1 MKTGDKINF
10 AVTSYLTI
18 GVVIGLTQFSLNQ
31 LFEPPCSGIV
41 KHTLWK
47 RGDSGDTHFLWQV
60 GSNVVQWLP
69 DLYSTLVKG
78 DMTVRDYLLG
88 GYHCEPNVVLRPS
101 SPTLSNNPLLD
112 LSRITISG
120 GPERRSEIPLL
131 LSKPLETS
139 GLKGTGLGGDRPH
152 GSLSEVLV
160 KQPSD
165 KTAVHTV
172 LVPSTSTSA
181 LKSLLIESLP
191 QQKSE
196 SLETSGLKG
205 TGLGGDRPPHGS
217 LFEALVKQPSDK
229 TAAHTVLVPSTSTS
243 VPKSLLIESLP
254 QRKSESPL
262 TMSRNFI
269 FSDEMVKPALKPWE
283 NSSSTS
289 AKQSILESQFVT
301 IEAFPGVSLSVPR
314 DWQVVDSKETQQ
326 LVTASEAVYGIGQ
339 GISKTENVRVFQ
351 PPTAVEGVSIAVIS
365 MPVSLPQQEW
375 RTANDAQLH
384 EWASVF
390 TQQARRGI
398 EAQGFKLLPLADFSR
413 ELIGDWLGISFK
425 MRIVDTEGTVFEQ
438 AQICVPTTS
447 RTIVLNLSY
456 GKDAPPIFRPILAH
470 ARETLRIVEAR
481 KP

>member
-18 GVVIGLTQFSLNQ
+18 GVVIGLTQLSLNQ

-47 RGDSGDTHFLWQV
+47 RGNSEDTHFLWQV

-139 GLKGTGLGGDRPH
+139 GLKGTGLGGDR
-152 GSLSEVLV
+152 
-160 KQPSD
+160 
-165 KTAVHTV
+165 
-172 LVPSTSTSA
+172 
-181 LKSLLIESLP
+181 
-191 QQKSE
+191 
-196 SLETSGLKG
+196 
-205 TGLGGDRPPHGS
+205 PHGS

-365 MPVSLPQQEW
+365 MPVTLPQQVW

-425 MRIVDTEGTVFEQ
+425 MRIVDAEGTVFEQ

>member
-165 KTAVHTV
+165 KTA
-172 LVPSTSTSA
+172 
-181 LKSLLIESLP
+181 
-191 QQKSE
+191 
-196 SLETSGLKG
+196 
-205 TGLGGDRPPHGS
+205 
-217 LFEALVKQPSDK
+217 
-229 TAAHTVLVPSTSTS
+229 AHTVLVPSTSTS

-365 MPVSLPQQEW
+365 MPVTLPQQVW

-425 MRIVDTEGTVFEQ
+425 MRIVDAEGTVFEQ

>member
-47 RGDSGDTHFLWQV
+47 RGNSEDTHFLWQV

-165 KTAVHTV
+165 KTA
-172 LVPSTSTSA
+172 
-181 LKSLLIESLP
+181 
-191 QQKSE
+191 
-196 SLETSGLKG
+196 
-205 TGLGGDRPPHGS
+205 
-217 LFEALVKQPSDK
+217 
-229 TAAHTVLVPSTSTS
+229 AHTVLVPSTSTS

-262 TMSRNFI
+262 TVSRNFI
-269 FSDEMVKPALKPWE
+269 FSDEMVKPTLKSWE

-425 MRIVDTEGTVFEQ
+425 MRIVDAEGTVFEQ

-456 GKDAPPIFRPILAH
+456 GKDAPLIFRPILAH

>member
-18 GVVIGLTQFSLNQ
+18 GVVIGLTQLSLNQ

-47 RGDSGDTHFLWQV
+47 RGNSEDTHFLWQV

-165 KTAVHTV
+165 KTA
-172 LVPSTSTSA
+172 
-181 LKSLLIESLP
+181 
-191 QQKSE
+191 
-196 SLETSGLKG
+196 
-205 TGLGGDRPPHGS
+205 
-217 LFEALVKQPSDK
+217 
-229 TAAHTVLVPSTSTS
+229 AHTVLVPSTSTS

-254 QRKSESPL
+254 QRESESPL

-365 MPVSLPQQEW
+365 MPVTLPQQVW

-425 MRIVDTEGTVFEQ
+425 MRIVDAEGTVFEQ

>member
-18 GVVIGLTQFSLNQ
+18 GVVIGLTQLSLNQ

-47 RGDSGDTHFLWQV
+47 RGNSEDTHFLWLV

-172 LVPSTSTSA
+172 LVPSTSTS
-181 LKSLLIESLP
+181 
-191 QQKSE
+191 
-196 SLETSGLKG
+196 
-205 TGLGGDRPPHGS
+205 
-217 LFEALVKQPSDK
+217 
-229 TAAHTVLVPSTSTS
+229 

-269 FSDEMVKPALKPWE
+269 FSDEMVKPTLKSWE

-365 MPVSLPQQEW
+365 MPVTLPQQVW

-425 MRIVDTEGTVFEQ
+425 MRIVDAEGTVFEQ

>member
-165 KTAVHTV
+165 KTA
-172 LVPSTSTSA
+172 
-181 LKSLLIESLP
+181 
-191 QQKSE
+191 
-196 SLETSGLKG
+196 
-205 TGLGGDRPPHGS
+205 
-217 LFEALVKQPSDK
+217 
-229 TAAHTVLVPSTSTS
+229 AHTVLVPSTSTS

-262 TMSRNFI
+262 TVSRNFI
-269 FSDEMVKPALKPWE
+269 FSDEMVKPTLKSWE

-365 MPVSLPQQEW
+365 MPVTLPQQVW

-425 MRIVDTEGTVFEQ
+425 MRIVDAEGTVFEQ

>member
-47 RGDSGDTHFLWQV
+47 RGNSEDTHFLWQV

-172 LVPSTSTSA
+172 LVPSTSTS
-181 LKSLLIESLP
+181 
-191 QQKSE
+191 
-196 SLETSGLKG
+196 
-205 TGLGGDRPPHGS
+205 
-217 LFEALVKQPSDK
+217 
-229 TAAHTVLVPSTSTS
+229 

-269 FSDEMVKPALKPWE
+269 FSDEMVKPTLKSWE

>member
-18 GVVIGLTQFSLNQ
+18 GVVIGLTQLSLNQ

-47 RGDSGDTHFLWQV
+47 RGNSEDTHFLWQV

-165 KTAVHTV
+165 KTA
-172 LVPSTSTSA
+172 
-181 LKSLLIESLP
+181 
-191 QQKSE
+191 
-196 SLETSGLKG
+196 
-205 TGLGGDRPPHGS
+205 
-217 LFEALVKQPSDK
+217 
-229 TAAHTVLVPSTSTS
+229 AHTVLVPSTSTS

-289 AKQSILESQFVT
+289 AKQSVLESQFVT

-365 MPVSLPQQEW
+365 MPVTLPQQVW

-425 MRIVDTEGTVFEQ
+425 MRIVDAEGTVFEQ

>member
-18 GVVIGLTQFSLNQ
+18 GVVIGLTQLSLNQ

-47 RGDSGDTHFLWQV
+47 RGNSEDTHFLWQV

-139 GLKGTGLGGDRPH
+139 GLKGTGLGGDR
-152 GSLSEVLV
+152 
-160 KQPSD
+160 
-165 KTAVHTV
+165 
-172 LVPSTSTSA
+172 
-181 LKSLLIESLP
+181 
-191 QQKSE
+191 
-196 SLETSGLKG
+196 
-205 TGLGGDRPPHGS
+205 PHGS

-365 MPVSLPQQEW
+365 MPVTLPQQVW

>member
-172 LVPSTSTSA
+172 LVPSTSTS
-181 LKSLLIESLP
+181 
-191 QQKSE
+191 
-196 SLETSGLKG
+196 
-205 TGLGGDRPPHGS
+205 
-217 LFEALVKQPSDK
+217 
-229 TAAHTVLVPSTSTS
+229 

-262 TMSRNFI
+262 TVSRNFI
-269 FSDEMVKPALKPWE
+269 FSDEMVKPTLKSWE

-365 MPVSLPQQEW
+365 MPVTLPQQVW

-425 MRIVDTEGTVFEQ
+425 MRIVDAEGTVFEQ

-456 GKDAPPIFRPILAH
+456 GKDAPLIFRPILAH

>member
-47 RGDSGDTHFLWQV
+47 RGNSEDTHFLWQV

-152 GSLSEVLV
+152 GSLSEV
-160 KQPSD
+160 
-165 KTAVHTV
+165 
-172 LVPSTSTSA
+172 
-181 LKSLLIESLP
+181 
-191 QQKSE
+191 
-196 SLETSGLKG
+196 
-205 TGLGGDRPPHGS
+205 
-217 LFEALVKQPSDK
+217 LVKQPSDK

-425 MRIVDTEGTVFEQ
+425 MRIVDAEGTVFEQ

>member
-18 GVVIGLTQFSLNQ
+18 GVVIGLTQFSLNK

-47 RGDSGDTHFLWQV
+47 RGDSEDTHFLWQV

-152 GSLSEVLV
+152 GSL
-160 KQPSD
+160 
-165 KTAVHTV
+165 
-172 LVPSTSTSA
+172 
-181 LKSLLIESLP
+181 
-191 QQKSE
+191 
-196 SLETSGLKG
+196 
-205 TGLGGDRPPHGS
+205 
-217 LFEALVKQPSDK
+217 FEALVKQPSDK

-262 TMSRNFI
+262 TVSRNFI
-269 FSDEMVKPALKPWE
+269 FSDEMVKPTLKSWE

>member
-47 RGDSGDTHFLWQV
+47 RGNSEDTHFLWQV

-139 GLKGTGLGGDRPH
+139 GLKGTALGGDRPH
-152 GSLSEVLV
+152 GSLSEV
-160 KQPSD
+160 
-165 KTAVHTV
+165 
-172 LVPSTSTSA
+172 
-181 LKSLLIESLP
+181 
-191 QQKSE
+191 
-196 SLETSGLKG
+196 
-205 TGLGGDRPPHGS
+205 
-217 LFEALVKQPSDK
+217 LVKQPSDK

-262 TMSRNFI
+262 TVSRNFI
-269 FSDEMVKPALKPWE
+269 FSDEMVKPTLKSWE

-456 GKDAPPIFRPILAH
+456 GKDAPLIFRPILAH

>member
-1 MKTGDKINF
+1 MKTGDNIGF
-10 AVTSYLTI
+10 AVTGYLTI
-18 GVVIGLTQFSLNQ
+18 GVVIGLTQLGLSK
-31 LFEPPCSGIV
+31 LFEPPCSGIA
-41 KHTLWK
+41 KHTLWE
-47 RGDSGDTHFLWQV
+47 RDYSEATHFLWRA
-60 GSNVVQWLP
+60 GSSVVQWLP
-69 DLYSTLVKG
+69 DLYSQVFKG

-152 GSLSEVLV
+152 GSLSEV
-160 KQPSD
+160 
-165 KTAVHTV
+165 
-172 LVPSTSTSA
+172 
-181 LKSLLIESLP
+181 
-191 QQKSE
+191 
-196 SLETSGLKG
+196 
-205 TGLGGDRPPHGS
+205 
-217 LFEALVKQPSDK
+217 LVKQPSDK

-365 MPVSLPQQEW
+365 MPVTLPQQVW

-425 MRIVDTEGTVFEQ
+425 MRIVDAEGTVFEQ

>member
-139 GLKGTGLGGDRPH
+139 GLKGTGLGGDRP
-152 GSLSEVLV
+152 
-160 KQPSD
+160 
-165 KTAVHTV
+165 
-172 LVPSTSTSA
+172 
-181 LKSLLIESLP
+181 
-191 QQKSE
+191 
-196 SLETSGLKG
+196 
-205 TGLGGDRPPHGS
+205 PHGS

-262 TMSRNFI
+262 TVSRNFI
-269 FSDEMVKPALKPWE
+269 FSDEMVKPTLKSWE

-456 GKDAPPIFRPILAH
+456 GKDAPLIFRPILAH

>member
-47 RGDSGDTHFLWQV
+47 RGNSEDTHFLWQV

-152 GSLSEVLV
+152 GSLSEV
-160 KQPSD
+160 
-165 KTAVHTV
+165 
-172 LVPSTSTSA
+172 
-181 LKSLLIESLP
+181 
-191 QQKSE
+191 
-196 SLETSGLKG
+196 
-205 TGLGGDRPPHGS
+205 
-217 LFEALVKQPSDK
+217 LVKQPSDK

-365 MPVSLPQQEW
+365 MPVTLPQQVW

-425 MRIVDTEGTVFEQ
+425 MRIVDAEGTVFEQ

-456 GKDAPPIFRPILAH
+456 GKDAPLIFRPILAH

>member
-18 GVVIGLTQFSLNQ
+18 GVVIGLTQLSLNQ

-47 RGDSGDTHFLWQV
+47 RGNSEDTHFLWQV

-152 GSLSEVLV
+152 GSLSEV
-160 KQPSD
+160 
-165 KTAVHTV
+165 
-172 LVPSTSTSA
+172 
-181 LKSLLIESLP
+181 
-191 QQKSE
+191 
-196 SLETSGLKG
+196 
-205 TGLGGDRPPHGS
+205 
-217 LFEALVKQPSDK
+217 LVKQPSDK

-365 MPVSLPQQEW
+365 MPVTLPQQVW

-425 MRIVDTEGTVFEQ
+425 MRIVDAEGTVFEQ

>member
-18 GVVIGLTQFSLNQ
+18 GVVIGLTQLSLNQ

-47 RGDSGDTHFLWQV
+47 RGNSEDTHFLWQV

-152 GSLSEVLV
+152 GSL
-160 KQPSD
+160 
-165 KTAVHTV
+165 
-172 LVPSTSTSA
+172 
-181 LKSLLIESLP
+181 
-191 QQKSE
+191 
-196 SLETSGLKG
+196 
-205 TGLGGDRPPHGS
+205 
-217 LFEALVKQPSDK
+217 FEALVKQPSDK

-262 TMSRNFI
+262 TVSRNFI

-365 MPVSLPQQEW
+365 MPVTLPQQVW

-425 MRIVDTEGTVFEQ
+425 MRIVDAEGTVFEQ

-456 GKDAPPIFRPILAH
+456 GKDAPLIFRPILAH

>member
-18 GVVIGLTQFSLNQ
+18 GVVIGLTQLSLNQ

-47 RGDSGDTHFLWQV
+47 RGNSEDTHFLWQV

-165 KTAVHTV
+165 KTAV
-172 LVPSTSTSA
+172 
-181 LKSLLIESLP
+181 
-191 QQKSE
+191 
-196 SLETSGLKG
+196 
-205 TGLGGDRPPHGS
+205 
-217 LFEALVKQPSDK
+217 
-229 TAAHTVLVPSTSTS
+229 HTVLVPSTSTS

-365 MPVSLPQQEW
+365 MPVTLPQQVW

-425 MRIVDTEGTVFEQ
+425 MRIVDAEGTVFEQ